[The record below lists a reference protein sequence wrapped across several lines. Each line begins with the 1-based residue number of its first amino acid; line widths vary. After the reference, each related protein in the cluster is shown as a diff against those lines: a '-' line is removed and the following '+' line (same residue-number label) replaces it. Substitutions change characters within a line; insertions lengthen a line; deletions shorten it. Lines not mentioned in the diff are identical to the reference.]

1 MLKVYYLKMSELSKE
16 AIILLRGKA
25 SLEAIKEADSCKSE
39 KVVLTKLL
47 KDVILSKLLYE
58 LVGLKRGDYKILVGD
73 HGKPYLDI
81 PFYFNISHS
90 KDYWAC
96 AFSDSSIGFDLE
108 KIAHARMEVAKRFF
122 HINEIEILKSLSGRA
137 QDNMFFKFWS
147 AKESFVKYTGAGL
160 TRPLASFEIVGNKI
174 KAKEN
179 FLNLYLLPLSID
191 SDYSSYITT
200 ASLESVELIKLNLS
214 DII

>member
-1 MLKVYYLKMSELSKE
+1 MLKVYYLKTSKISKE
-16 AIILLRGKA
+16 EIILLRGKA
-25 SLEAIKEADSCKSE
+25 SLEAIKEACSCRSE
-39 KVVLTKLL
+39 KVVLTTLL
-47 KDVILSKLLYE
+47 KDVILTRLLHE

-73 HGKPYLDI
+73 HGKPYLNI

-96 AFSDSSIGFDLE
+96 AFSDSNIGFDLE

-122 HINEIEILKSLSGRA
+122 HINEIEILKNLSGKA
-137 QDNMFFKFWS
+137 QDNMFFKLWS

-174 KAKEN
+174 KAEED
-179 FLNLYLLPLSID
+179 FLNLHLLPLCID

-200 ASLESVELIKLNLS
+200 ESLESIELKKLNLS
-214 DII
+214 DIL

>member
-122 HINEIEILKSLSGRA
+122 HINEIEILKSLSKPHTHFLFGS
-137 QDNMFFKFWS
+137 NYNH
-147 AKESFVKYTGAGL
+147 VK
-160 TRPLASFEIVGNKI
+160 K
-174 KAKEN
+174 
-179 FLNLYLLPLSID
+179 LLLQIH
-191 SDYSSYITT
+191 
-200 ASLESVELIKLNLS
+200 LNLS
-214 DII
+214 AIQTHSILFFHQGINVNDSHSS